1 MSLST
6 QKSLAVASLLEQ
18 VARDI
23 YPERGP
29 RAVHPVQWS
38 SLRYFGRA
46 GSQARTVS
54 GLGKYLGVTLG
65 PASRA
70 AAALVRRGFI
80 TPKPNPDDRRSSL
93 FDLTD
98 EGREQLT
105 HDPLFRL
112 AYAISSVGDEEEA
125 TLSRMLLK
133 ISENMNGA
141 VHAK

>member
-1 MSLST
+1 MRSST
-6 QKSLAVASLLEQ
+6 QKSLAIASLLEQ

-38 SLRYFGRA
+38 SLRYFSHA
-46 GSQARTVS
+46 GSKARTVS

-80 TPKPNPDDRRSSL
+80 TPRSNPDDRRSSL

-98 EGREQLT
+98 EGREQLK

-112 AYAISSVGDEEEA
+112 AHAISSVGDEEEA
-125 TLSRMLLK
+125 KLSRMLLE
-133 ISENMNGA
+133 ISENLNSA
-141 VHAK
+141 EQAK